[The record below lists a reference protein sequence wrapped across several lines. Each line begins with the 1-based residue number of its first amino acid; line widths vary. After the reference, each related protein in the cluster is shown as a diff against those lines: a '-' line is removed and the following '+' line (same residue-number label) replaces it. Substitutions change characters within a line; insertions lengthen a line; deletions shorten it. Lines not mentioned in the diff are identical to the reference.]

1 MSKPLRVAGVLGG
14 MGPAATIDF
23 ATKVLRHSQAG
34 RGPGSVE
41 QDDVRL
47 LIDSNPAVPD
57 RNAAVAGGGPSPGPM
72 LADMARGLVRIGAD
86 FLVMPCN
93 AAHAFADDILAATP
107 VPFVSLI
114 DEAAAAV
121 LATGG
126 RRVGILAVAATA
138 QARLYERALEPLG
151 IACLVPSGA
160 LRDRLMNSVWRIKRG
175 DTGEKVGA
183 AMRSVGEALV
193 DEGAELIVAA
203 CTEVPLALAP
213 GDLPVPMLDTTD
225 ILARRTVDYARGEH
239 LPQT

>member
-1 MSKPLRVAGVLGG
+1 MTKPVRVVGVLGG

-23 ATKVLRHSQAG
+23 AAKVLRHSQAA

-57 RNAAVAGGGPSPGPM
+57 RNAAVAGSGPSPGPM

-93 AAHAFADDILAATP
+93 AAHAFADDIRAAAP
-107 VPFVSLI
+107 IPFVSLI

-121 LATGG
+121 LATGACQ
-126 RRVGILAVAATA
+126 VGILAVAATA

-151 IACLVPSGA
+151 IACVVPSGA
-160 LRDRLMNSVWRIKRG
+160 LRERFMDAVWRIKRG
-175 DTGEKVGA
+175 DTGEAAGA
-183 AMRSVGEALV
+183 AMRAVAEALLE
-193 DEGAELIVAA
+193 EGAELIVAA
-203 CTEVPLALAP
+203 CTEVPLVLAP
-213 GDLPVPMLDTTD
+213 GDLPVAMLDTTD
-225 ILARRTVDYARGEH
+225 ILARRTVDYARGER
-239 LPQT
+239 LPGA